1 MPLIQ
6 KFNSPNVDPD
16 DEIANVDETVG
27 TAGGGSKPANAVGDV
42 MLVQALL
49 ELNSQFTNPRWA
61 TKPVKVDGIFSR
73 DTGQLIFD
81 FQGMIRSRP
90 QVGFWVSKDG
100 RVGQAKEGV
109 ALLSGQEWTIIALN
123 VNPGMIAAVFGF
135 SSVVEAIQARHPNLV
150 PHLRRA
156 R

>member
-1 MPLIQ
+1 MPQIQ
-6 KFNSPNVDPD
+6 KFTSPNVDPD
-16 DEIANVDETVG
+16 DEIANVDDTVG
-27 TAGGGSKPANAVGDV
+27 IAGGGAKPSNAVGDV

-49 ELNSQFTNPRWA
+49 ELNSQFTFRWA
-61 TKPVKVDGIFSR
+61 TRPVKVDGIFSR

-81 FQGMIRSRP
+81 FQDMIRKRP

-100 RVGQAKEGV
+100 RVGRAKDGV
-109 ALLSGQEWTIIALN
+109 TLLARQEWTIIALN
-123 VNPGMIAAVFGF
+123 VNPGLVAAVLGF
-135 SSVVEAIQARHPNLV
+135 NSVIEAIQSRHPNLV